1 MSGARCGRTVTAW
14 PRTRRVRLL
23 MVAGAL
29 VVVVVG
35 VVLAVVQ
42 PFASRSS
49 ALSLPLARA
58 ALVDLPG
65 NSTRFDYADIDPAAH
80 RLAVAHLGD
89 DALLILDTRTNSV
102 VATVSDVAH
111 ATGVIIVPSLHRVF
125 ASAPGSGEVLVIDE
139 ESGAVLARAP
149 AGRYPDGLTYV
160 PSTGQVWVS
169 DQSGGVETVIDA
181 GTGRR
186 VATVDLG
193 GDAGNVRYD
202 PAGDRVLVAVQTRN
216 EIAVIDPHTRTVERR
231 VAVPGCDHDHGLLVA
246 GGRAFVACDGNS
258 VLVTLDLPDLR
269 PLGQAQVGDDPDVLA
284 VDESRGLL
292 YVAAESGVVTTV
304 DISTPAGR
312 VTGRAH
318 LADNAHVVAVDP
330 STGRA
335 YFPLQ
340 DAGDGSPRLLVTEP
354 APQ

>member
-1 MSGARCGRTVTAW
+1 
-14 PRTRRVRLL
+14 

-49 ALSLPLARA
+49 ALSFPLARA

-65 NSTRFDYADIDPAAH
+65 NSTRFDDADIDPAAH
-80 RLAVAHLGD
+80 RLALAHLGD

-102 VATVSDVAH
+102 VATVPDVAH

-125 ASAPGSGEVLVIDE
+125 ASAPGSGEVLMIDE

-160 PSTGQVWVS
+160 PSTGQVSVS

-193 GDAGNVRYD
+193 GDAGTFATSRPVTGCWWPCRPGTRSPSSIRTPGPSSD
-202 PAGDRVLVAVQTRN
+202 ASPSPAATTTTDCSWQ
-216 EIAVIDPHTRTVERR
+216 
-231 VAVPGCDHDHGLLVA
+231 A
-246 GGRAFVACDGNS
+246 GARS
-258 VLVTLDLPDLR
+258 
-269 PLGQAQVGDDPDVLA
+269 
-284 VDESRGLL
+284 S
-292 YVAAESGVVTTV
+292 
-304 DISTPAGR
+304 R
-312 VTGRAH
+312 VTAT
-318 LADNAHVVAVDP
+318 AC
-330 STGRA
+330 
-335 YFPLQ
+335 
-340 DAGDGSPRLLVTEP
+340 
-354 APQ
+354 